1 MESFKVMKSIEKN
14 FLFFL
19 MIIIDLNVIMRLTNQ
34 NSLLVG
40 HRKIFDL
47 VSFKFH
53 LKLALFLF
61 KRVVGH
67 GKPWLNSKIFLRS
80 EFGFE
85 NLIFLRSRVILMFI
99 FHCNFTHV
107 YFFLLVNIL
116 QNTRIVAFSTIFSDF
131 NIQAI

>member
-1 MESFKVMKSIEKN
+1 MKTFEIIKSVIKY
-14 FLFFL
+14 FLL
-19 MIIIDLNVIMRLTNQ
+19 RSWIVLYIDLISHLTFQQSFLIGNRKFIILIRHDSYLRNV
-34 NSLLVG
+34 
-40 HRKIFDL
+40 F
-47 VSFKFH
+47 FF
-53 LKLALFLF
+53 F
-61 KRVVGH
+61 KRIILHCESWAYFEV
-67 GKPWLNSKIFLRS
+67 FFRS